1 VTIGSIQGR
10 FSLLHRSVVPVL
22 WRAVINGTLHLFRIV
37 RGPHIIPILLGWT
50 HRNAISPPVKERGAR
65 KTYKKRN
72 TESVKMHKA
81 TKQWQSNRYLQQL
94 MRDVIFYFLPNVL
107 LTIYNMLQSQV
118 EATNVSLLFPTS
130 VSYTI
135 LFPVM

>member
-1 VTIGSIQGR
+1 
-10 FSLLHRSVVPVL
+10 
-22 WRAVINGTLHLFRIV
+22 VINGTWHLFRI
-37 RGPHIIPILLGWT
+37 HIIPILLGWT
-50 HRNAISPPVKERGAR
+50 HRNAINPPVKERGPR

-94 MRDVIFYFLPNVL
+94 MRDVIFYFLLNVL

-118 EATNVSLLFPTS
+118 EATNVSLLFLT
-130 VSYTI
+130 
-135 LFPVM
+135 